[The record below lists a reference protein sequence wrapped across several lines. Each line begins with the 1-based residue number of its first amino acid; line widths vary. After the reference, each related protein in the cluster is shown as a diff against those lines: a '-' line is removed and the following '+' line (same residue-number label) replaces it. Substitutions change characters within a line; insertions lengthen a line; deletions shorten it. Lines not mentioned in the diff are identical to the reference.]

1 MRRAAVSTNEHDLV
15 ASAAAARGVV
25 ESFRQ
30 WQIVVPDWEGTLQ
43 DVVEVLGGLPSG
55 GAFQGGVDELR
66 GDLAQLLQ
74 TGLPSDPRRLDDL
87 STVLREVITTVRVP
101 GVPRPEDPAWSF

>member
-1 MRRAAVSTNEHDLV
+1 MSTNEHDLV

-43 DVVEVLGGLPSG
+43 DVVEVLGSLPSG
-55 GAFQGGVDELR
+55 GAFQGGLTICAETWLSCCKQVYQ
-66 GDLAQLLQ
+66 A
-74 TGLPSDPRRLDDL
+74 TPVGLMTCLPCCGKSLPR
-87 STVLREVITTVRVP
+87 
-101 GVPRPEDPAWSF
+101 